1 MTVVSDSRT
10 VKPAG
15 SGRRRILLSA
25 FGFSPNG
32 TMEERNGWQ
41 RAMMAAQKFDTTVLY
56 APSVDLQQ
64 LHGSIPDTIDP
75 ESVKFVPVKHDSWNQ
90 SLAMSELG
98 FYTGYKRWQKKAYR
112 IALQLHHARPFDLTH
127 FVSLCGFREPG
138 YLWNMNIPHVWGPI
152 GGQHQF
158 PKRYGPILNKRNR
171 LRESFRSIINHYQLN
186 YCPRVGLAA
195 KKSKTIIAASAAA
208 QKVFQR
214 VFRRSV
220 ELELETGLD
229 YLSRPKREGCDR
241 HRPLRI
247 LWAGRLRAW
256 KALPLLLH
264 GISRLPPEVR
274 VELKVLGTGSSEKE
288 WKQLASKLAIQDRI
302 EWIPWPTYRETLP
315 YYDWADVFAFTSLR
329 DTSGTGLLEALA
341 AGCPILG
348 VNHQGAADIM
358 TNECSIPISVAGIS
372 STVQEFSDAI
382 RRCYLDRDY
391 WLRLSHQ
398 ATEHA
403 AKYEWRS
410 RQDWMHTIYE
420 RALQRETI

>member
-75 ESVKFVPVKHDSWNQ
+75 ESVEFVPVKHDSWNQ

-195 KKSKTIIAASAAA
+195 KKSKTIIAASTAA

-229 YLSRPKREGCDR
+229 YPSRPKREGCDR

-372 STVQEFSDAI
+372 STAQEFSDAI

-420 RALQRETI
+420 RALQRETN